1 MMGRGPSVALQ
12 RPERL
17 WRRTV
22 AGVPYLWLLVFFLA
36 PFAIVLRI
44 SFADPLIGQ
53 PPFTPFY
60 DEAQGIQLTADNYRF
75 LTEDDLYWVSY
86 LKSVRIAA
94 VATLLCLLIGYPM
107 AYGIARARAVWR
119 NVLLLLVILPFWT
132 SFLLRVYA
140 WMGMLSGQGVV
151 NKTLLALGLVDQ
163 PVQILYT
170 DLAVYLG
177 IVYTYLPFMILPLY
191 ATLERLD
198 GDLLDAAADLG
209 GRPRQAFLDITL
221 PLSAP
226 GVVAGSMLVFI
237 PALGEFVIPSLLGG
251 IDTLMIGRTLYDEF
265 FVNRDWPLASAV
277 ATVLVLILVL
287 PIVVFQ
293 RFSQLDREAAR

>member
-1 MMGRGPSVALQ
+1 MGRGPSVALG

-53 PPFTPFY
+53 PPFTPLY

-86 LKSVRIAA
+86 LKSMRIAA
-94 VATLLCLLIGYPM
+94 VSTLLCLLIGYPM
-107 AYGIARARAVWR
+107 AYAIARARPVWR

-151 NKTLLALGLVDQ
+151 NKALLALGLVDQ

>member
-1 MMGRGPSVALQ
+1 MTA

-36 PFAIVLRI
+36 PFAIILRI

-53 PPFTPFY
+53 PPFTPLY

-151 NKTLLALGLVDQ
+151 NKALLALGLVDQ

-198 GDLLDAAADLG
+198 IDLLDAAADLG

-221 PLSAP
+221 PLSMP

-293 RFSQLDREAAR
+293 RFSQLDRKPPAERGAA